1 MLLVGATKGG
11 LLSHR
16 KVGISEQVIGTDGR
30 LRFPSNSPE
39 KPSLETKTPWSPRH
53 NPNLNTEVKVG
64 VISSTEAA
72 EEHSIVVYYKK
83 GAIEVLS

>member
-1 MLLVGATKGG
+1 MLLVGATKKG

-16 KVGISEQVIGTDGR
+16 KVGISEQIIGADGR
-30 LRFPSNSPE
+30 LRFPSESLEN
-39 KPSLETKTPWSPRH
+39 PSLETKTPWSPRH
-53 NPNLNTEVKVG
+53 NPELNTEVKVG
-64 VISSTEAA
+64 VISSSGAA